1 MPSRLSVVHIATFMS
16 LSWRLF
22 SNSFKFVRGTTT
34 ENEQIMYKL
43 SVMILG
49 VKGLKLLNKK
59 IVHEE
64 HWIMVWMLMCKH
76 FTR

>member
-1 MPSRLSVVHIATFMS
+1 MPSRLSVVHIATLMS

-43 SVMILG
+43 SVMFLG

>member
-1 MPSRLSVVHIATFMS
+1 MPSRLSVVHIATLMS

-43 SVMILG
+43 SVMFLG
-49 VKGLKLLNKK
+49 VNGLKLLNKK
-59 IVHEE
+59 NVHEE
-64 HWIMVWMLMCKH
+64 H
-76 FTR
+76 